1 MPVTKHYLSHE
12 AIHKAL
18 RVADLTEACDPVHAI
33 RLMVKDLMAGLV
45 RLGWPLAQVQK
56 QPRIV
61 PAHECHELLG
71 YDANSGATVS
81 AQTCWIDDH
90 LILRTQTTSA
100 ILAGLQAAA
109 SRRAPGE
116 ILVVAAPG
124 ITFRRDVRDRWHCA
138 EPHQMDIWVLGDP
151 DLSNRRDLLRLVGDV
166 LGVAVPGR
174 AWVHTDCAHPY
185 TEGGIEVSVMNR
197 QRPIEVLEAGC
208 IARTL
213 LQRLDIDPAM
223 HGGLALGVGLDRLVM
238 LRKGVP
244 DIRLLRDAHPRV
256 QAQMGDLKPWQ
267 PISRQ
272 VPISRELSM
281 AVEPG
286 LSVET
291 LTEQILQIADYRA
304 NWIEELSIKGRWPF
318 DELPSPII
326 ERLGIVRGQENLVL
340 RVVLRD
346 HAQTLT
352 TPQAEGLYGDIQDA
366 LHRGVPGGGYRIG
379 ERL

>member
-18 RVADLTEACDPVHAI
+18 RVADLTEACDPVHAV
-33 RLMVKDLMAGLV
+33 RLMVKDLLAGLV

-71 YDANSGATVS
+71 YDVHAAAAMH

-100 ILAGLQAAA
+100 IIAGLQAAA
-109 SRRAPGE
+109 SRRLAGE
-116 ILVVAAPG
+116 AVVVAAPG

-166 LGVAVPGR
+166 LGIAVPGR
-174 AWVHTDCAHPY
+174 AWVHVDSVHPY
-185 TEGGIEVSVMNR
+185 TEGGIEACLLNR
-197 QRPIEVLEAGC
+197 QKPVAVLQAGC

-213 LQRLDIDPAM
+213 LQRLDIDPAV
-223 HGGLALGVGLDRLVM
+223 HGGLALSVGLDRLVM

-256 QAQMGDLKPWQ
+256 QAQMAHLKPWQ

-272 VPISRELSM
+272 VPISRDLSM

-286 LSVET
+286 LNPET

-304 NWIEELSIKGRWPF
+304 NWIEELSVKGRWPF

-352 TPQAEGLYGDIQDA
+352 APQAEGLYGDIQAA
-366 LHRGVPGGGYRIG
+366 LHRGAPGGSYRIG

>member
-18 RVADLTEACDPVHAI
+18 RVADLTEACDPVHAV
-33 RLMVKDLMAGLV
+33 RLMVKDLLAGLV

-71 YDANSGATVS
+71 YDAAASAVMS

-100 ILAGLQAAA
+100 IIAGLQAAA
-109 SRRAPGE
+109 NRRLPGE
-116 ILVVAAPG
+116 IIVVAAPG

-174 AWVHTDCAHPY
+174 AWVQVDSAHPY
-185 TEGGIEVSVMNR
+185 TEGGIEASLMHR
-197 QRPIEVLEAGC
+197 QRPVEVLEAGC
-208 IARTL
+208 ISRAL
-213 LQRLDIDPAM
+213 LQRLDIDPAV

-256 QAQMGDLKPWQ
+256 QAQMADLKPWQ

-272 VPISRELSM
+272 VPISRELSI

-286 LSVET
+286 LSAET

-304 NWIEELSIKGRWPF
+304 NWIEELSVKGRWPF
-318 DELPSPII
+318 DELPGPII

-352 TPQAEGLYGDIQDA
+352 ARQADGLYGDIQAA